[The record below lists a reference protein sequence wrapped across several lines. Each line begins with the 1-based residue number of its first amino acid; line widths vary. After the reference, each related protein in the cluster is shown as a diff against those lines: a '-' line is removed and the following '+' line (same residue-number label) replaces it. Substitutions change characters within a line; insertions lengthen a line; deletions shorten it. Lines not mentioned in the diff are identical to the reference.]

1 MNQPGIFELF
11 GFGPTGWGA
20 VLLLGVCVTVAV
32 GSCGLL
38 IGAVIGTLGAWAK
51 IAGGAIL
58 RGLADAYTTILR
70 GVPDLL
76 VIYLVY
82 FGSSSV
88 LTFLGTL
95 YGASGFIG
103 FPGFL
108 AGAIAI
114 GVTSGAQ
121 ITEVFRGAFQ
131 AVHRG
136 EIEAARACGMP
147 RLLRFRRIIA
157 PLTLRH
163 ALPALGNVWLG
174 LLKESSLLSA
184 TGVAELMREAQVG
197 AGSTRLPFHFFL
209 AAAALYAVLSTLSGF
224 VAQGIEGRYSRGVR
238 RA

>member
-1 MNQPGIFELF
+1 MSQPDFFELV
-11 GFGPTGWGA
+11 GFGPNGWGA
-20 VLLLGVCVTVAV
+20 ALLLGALMTVTVAF
-32 GSCGLL
+32 CGLL
-38 IGAVIGTLGAWAK
+38 IGSAIGTMGAWAK
-51 IAGGAIL
+51 ISGGPIL
-58 RGLADAYTTILR
+58 RGLADAYTTVLR

-76 VIYLVY
+76 VIFVVY

-88 LTFLGTL
+88 LTTLGQL
-95 YGASGFIG
+95 FGGSGFIS

-121 ITEVFRGAFQ
+121 STEVFRGAYH

-136 EIEAARACGMP
+136 EIDAARACGMP
-147 RLLRFRRIIA
+147 TFLRFRRIIA

-184 TGVAELMREAQVG
+184 TGVTELMRQAQVA
-197 AGSTRLPFHFFL
+197 AGSTRLPFHFFVS
-209 AAAALYAVLSTLSGF
+209 AAALYAILATVSGV
-224 VAQGIEGRYSRGVR
+224 VAQRFEMHYSRGVR